1 MTLQPPPATSGA
13 ARLAAPAASST
24 PASSTAASS
33 TSATVQDEDTSPR
46 TGLVFQSW
54 REGGKG
60 AAVLAFHWASGQ
72 LLFEFD
78 EPFPDAYNPHPDDT
92 PERRRVG
99 GRLANYVEG

>member
-1 MTLQPPPATSGA
+1 
-13 ARLAAPAASST
+13 
-24 PASSTAASS
+24 
-33 TSATVQDEDTSPR
+33 
-46 TGLVFQSW
+46 
-54 REGGKG
+54 
-60 AAVLAFHWASGQ
+60 VLAFHWASGQ